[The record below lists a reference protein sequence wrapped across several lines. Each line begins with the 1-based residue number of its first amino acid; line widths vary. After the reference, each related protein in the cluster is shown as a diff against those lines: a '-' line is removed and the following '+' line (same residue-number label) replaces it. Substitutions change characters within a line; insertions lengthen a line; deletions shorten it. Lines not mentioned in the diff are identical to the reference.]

1 MSNED
6 GGNPEIH
13 LRNLRILKLKLP
25 IMILNL
31 KDQKMQAFA
40 IIQMTFSSSKFEA
53 ATPITLSNTIHF
65 NMNPQLRMK

>member
-13 LRNLRILKLKLP
+13 LGNLRILKLKLP

-40 IIQMTFSSSKFEA
+40 IIQMTLY
-53 ATPITLSNTIHF
+53 LS
-65 NMNPQLRMK
+65 